1 MIIYMSDIIVVT
13 NRHLCRDD
21 FLLRVEKIAQARPAG
36 IILREKDMEQ
46 EQYKKLAIITQNI
59 CRTQGIL
66 CILHNFV
73 GIAEDLGATAIHLPL
88 PVLRKLSKEKK
99 EKFTVLGA
107 SCHSVED
114 AREAEALGCT
124 YITAGHIFETNCKK
138 GLPGRGIFFL
148 REVCE
153 SISIPVY
160 AIGGISAENMKM
172 IKHTRAAGACVMNG
186 PMVCED
192 MAEYLKILRDS
203 E

>member
-1 MIIYMSDIIVVT
+1 MSDIIVVT

-21 FLLRVEKIAQARPAG
+21 FLLRMEKIAQAHPAG

-46 EQYKKLAIITQNI
+46 EQYKKLAASVQNI
-59 CRTQGIL
+59 CKKQGTL

-73 GIAEDLGATAIHLPL
+73 EIAEDLEATAIHLPL

-138 GLPGRGIFFL
+138 GLPGRGILFL
-148 REVCE
+148 REVCQ

-160 AIGGISAENMKM
+160 AIGGISAGNIQE
-172 IKHTRAAGACVMNG
+172 IRTTGAAGACVMSG
-186 PMVCED
+186 SMVCED
-192 MAEYLKILRDS
+192 VTEYLKML
-203 E
+203 

>member
-1 MIIYMSDIIVVT
+1 MSDIIVVT

-21 FLLRVEKIAQARPAG
+21 FLLRMEKIAQAHPAG

-46 EQYKKLAIITQNI
+46 EQYKKLAASVQNI
-59 CRTQGIL
+59 CKKQGTL

-73 GIAEDLGATAIHLPL
+73 EIAEDLEATAIHLPL
-88 PVLRKLSKEKK
+88 LVLRKLSKEKK

-138 GLPGRGIFFL
+138 GLPGRGILFL
-148 REVCE
+148 REVCQ

-160 AIGGISAENMKM
+160 AIGGISAGNIQE
-172 IKHTRAAGACVMNG
+172 IRTTGAAGACVMSG
-186 PMVCED
+186 SMVCED
-192 MAEYLKILRDS
+192 VTEYLKML
-203 E
+203 

>member
-21 FLLRVEKIAQARPAG
+21 FLLRMEKIAQAHPAG

-46 EQYKKLAIITQNI
+46 EQYKKLAASVQNI
-59 CRTQGIL
+59 CKKQGTL

-73 GIAEDLGATAIHLPL
+73 EIAEDLEATAIHLSL

-138 GLPGRGIFFL
+138 GLPGRGILFL
-148 REVCE
+148 REVCQ

-160 AIGGISAENMKM
+160 AIGGISAGNIQE
-172 IKHTRAAGACVMNG
+172 IRTTGAAGACVMSG
-186 PMVCED
+186 SMVCED
-192 MAEYLKILRDS
+192 VTEYLKML
-203 E
+203 

>member
-13 NRHLCRDD
+13 NRHLCRGD
-21 FLLRVEKIAQARPAG
+21 FRLRMEKIAQAHPAG

-46 EQYKKLAIITQNI
+46 EQYKELAASVHNI
-59 CRTQGIL
+59 CKKQGTL

-73 GIAEDLGATAIHLPL
+73 EIAEDLGATAIHLPL
-88 PVLRKLSKEKK
+88 SVLRKLSKEKK
-99 EKFTVLGA
+99 EKFTVLGS

-138 GLPGRGIFFL
+138 GLPGRGVLFL

-160 AIGGISAENMKM
+160 AIGGISAEN
-172 IKHTRAAGACVMNG
+172 IQEIRTTGAAGACVMSG

-192 MAEYLKILRDS
+192 VAEYLKML
-203 E
+203 

>member
-1 MIIYMSDIIVVT
+1 MIIYMSNIIVVT

-21 FLLRVEKIAQARPAG
+21 FLLRMEKIAQAHPAG

-46 EQYKKLAIITQNI
+46 EQYKKLAASVQNI
-59 CRTQGIL
+59 CKKQGTL

-73 GIAEDLGATAIHLPL
+73 EIAEDLEATAIHLPL

-138 GLPGRGIFFL
+138 GLPGRGILFL
-148 REVCE
+148 REVCQ

-160 AIGGISAENMKM
+160 AIGGISAGNIQE
-172 IKHTRAAGACVMNG
+172 IRTTGAAGACVMSG
-186 PMVCED
+186 SMVCED
-192 MAEYLKILRDS
+192 VTEYLKML
-203 E
+203 

>member
-21 FLLRVEKIAQARPAG
+21 FLLRMEKIAQAHPAG

-46 EQYKKLAIITQNI
+46 EQYKKLAASVQNI
-59 CRTQGIL
+59 CKKQGTL

-73 GIAEDLGATAIHLPL
+73 EIAEDLEATAIHLPL
-88 PVLRKLSKEKK
+88 LVLRKLSKEKK

-138 GLPGRGIFFL
+138 GLPGRGILFL
-148 REVCE
+148 REVCQ

-160 AIGGISAENMKM
+160 AIGGISAGNIQE
-172 IKHTRAAGACVMNG
+172 IRTTGAAGACVMSG
-186 PMVCED
+186 SMVCED
-192 MAEYLKILRDS
+192 VTEYLKML
-203 E
+203 

>member
-21 FLLRVEKIAQARPAG
+21 FLLRMEKIAQAHPAG

-46 EQYKKLAIITQNI
+46 EQYKKLAASVQNI
-59 CRTQGIL
+59 CKKQGTL

-73 GIAEDLGATAIHLPL
+73 EIAEDLEATAIHLPL

-138 GLPGRGIFFL
+138 GLPGRGILFL
-148 REVCE
+148 REVCQ

-160 AIGGISAENMKM
+160 AIGGISSGNIQE
-172 IKHTRAAGACVMNG
+172 IRTTGAAGACVMSG
-186 PMVCED
+186 SMVCED
-192 MAEYLKILRDS
+192 VTEYLKML
-203 E
+203 